1 MVRPII
7 RKGNKINQTNGNINN
22 IIMASGQHT
31 TKSIK
36 KRAKAI
42 NVFIVVGWIL
52 FFLSQNTGQNEIAPK
67 SENIGIGINV
77 RFRLC
82 TVE

>member
-7 RKGNKINQTNGNINN
+7 RKGNKINQTNGNRNN

-42 NVFIVVGWIL
+42 NVFIVVDGL
-52 FFLSQNTGQNEIAPK
+52 FYLLFAKCRPE
-67 SENIGIGINV
+67 
-77 RFRLC
+77 
-82 TVE
+82 